1 MYNIQRDSTVKITNN
16 FDQGRAED
24 FFGGE
29 TEGGAA
35 QHATSAP
42 RAGVA

>member
-1 MYNIQRDSTVKITNN
+1 MITQS
-16 FDQGRAED
+16 QGRAEEY

-29 TEGGAA
+29 TEGGAT